1 MDFKKTILYFAL
13 AIVGVMLWHAWQHDY
28 PPTPVTST
36 NTLQQTNTI
45 HPVNYAPSAYNQSSS
60 PYQATPKTLAAA
72 LPQNKTITVKTDIFD
87 AVINLQ
93 GGDLIDAKLL
103 QYPVSLK
110 QKNLPVQILNSNN
123 DALYVAQSG
132 LSVHD
137 EKTVPKPIIYTASQK
152 NYVLQDGKNK
162 LVVTLTGSAMQGME
176 ITKTFIFTR
185 NNYAVNTAITLTNNT
200 DAAWNGNIYNQITRR
215 DIMPSGFASRAYNGA
230 AVSTPNTPYKKLTYE
245 ALS

>member
-123 DALYVAQSG
+123 
-132 LSVHD
+132 
-137 EKTVPKPIIYTASQK
+137 
-152 NYVLQDGKNK
+152 
-162 LVVTLTGSAMQGME
+162 
-176 ITKTFIFTR
+176 
-185 NNYAVNTAITLTNNT
+185 YAVNTAITLTNNT

-230 AVSTPNTPYKKLTYE
+230 AVSTPNTPYKKLT
-245 ALS
+245 